1 MESAPVTPTTP
12 TVQDTTHEAAQTTAE
27 ETSVAKAKSPSVG
40 RWMTL
45 TTSISN
51 TANHK
56 IDITIGRLTFII
68 SIVAM
73 IVAVLSYSYGAAS
86 YHLAQSAYRLQQ
98 LEFCKEHG
106 DDPQV
111 VASNHCQH
119 LIHKPID
126 TMIEERA
133 VALDGLEQAIADVDV
148 SASVGGLEEV
158 GQVFK
163 TCRNA
168 NPFVFSSQ
176 CPRRLTSKGLSRIM
190 QE

>member
-12 TVQDTTHEAAQTTAE
+12 SVQDTTHEAAQTTAE

-68 SIVAM
+68 SIIAM

-86 YHLAQSAYRLQQ
+86 YHIAHSAYRLQQ

-106 DDPQV
+106 DDPV
-111 VASNHCQH
+111 SVLISVLHTWKIPSGETYGSAASRSVEP
-119 LIHKPID
+119 LP
-126 TMIEERA
+126 
-133 VALDGLEQAIADVDV
+133 
-148 SASVGGLEEV
+148 ASD
-158 GQVFK
+158 
-163 TCRNA
+163 
-168 NPFVFSSQ
+168 P
-176 CPRRLTSKGLSRIM
+176 
-190 QE
+190 